1 LFQGCKS
8 IRNLICVF
16 YQRNILIK
24 TLFEL
29 LWYHSG
35 CFVIQ
40 ICCMLSYMTLL
51 QRDNTTLCD
60 KICQWLAAGR
70 WFSPGTTVSSTNKT
84 YRHNITEILSNVV
97 LNTIIPN
104 SLQRDS
110 QQYKQNKDIKFNK
123 FFPILNM
130 FDLIIFITPR

>member
-1 LFQGCKS
+1 LITPLFIQFYLGVINIMRSNIFK
-8 IRNLICVF
+8 IGKNLLNFISLFCLYCWLSLCNDLVI
-16 YQRNILIK
+16 QRNILIK

-51 QRDNTTLCD
+51 QRDDTTLCD

-84 YRHNITEILSNVV
+84 YRHNITEIL
-97 LNTIIPN
+97 
-104 SLQRDS
+104 
-110 QQYKQNKDIKFNK
+110 YHCDIKEVQ
-123 FFPILNM
+123 IM
-130 FDLIIFITPR
+130 F